1 MRGSGRGRFSLLAGT
16 LVAVLLV
23 AGLPAEAQDP
33 APDSAGPPPA
43 DNFVFGDRSLIPAAG
58 EEPAGDEVVS
68 ARTATSRTFE
78 TAVPGCT

>member
-1 MRGSGRGRFSLLAGT
+1 
-16 LVAVLLV
+16 
-23 AGLPAEAQDP
+23 
-33 APDSAGPPPA
+33 
-43 DNFVFGDRSLIPAAG
+43 VFGDRSLIPAAG